1 MFLPASFQAEGVRRI
16 GAQRGAVLSS
26 VGPPTTVLLA
36 FFLLRERLS
45 AWQWVGMALI
55 VLGIMVLDLAR
66 TKKA

>member
-36 FFLLRERLS
+36 FFLLGERLS